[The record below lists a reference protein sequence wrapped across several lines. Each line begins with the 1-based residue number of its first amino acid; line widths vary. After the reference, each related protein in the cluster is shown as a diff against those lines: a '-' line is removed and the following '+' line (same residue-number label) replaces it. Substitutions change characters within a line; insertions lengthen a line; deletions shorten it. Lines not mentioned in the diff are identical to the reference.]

1 MSGIPECQTSE
12 AMVLAIAG
20 APRRRYN
27 SPSDL
32 AWDRSLDPERQIRSL
47 EKWLTIERTR
57 YIHDRD
63 TASLLRLRE
72 VRGMLNLIKRIRGA

>member
-1 MSGIPECQTSE
+1 
-12 AMVLAIAG
+12 MVCAIAG
-20 APRRRYN
+20 APDRRYR
-27 SPSDL
+27 SPSEI
-32 AWDRSLDPERQIRSL
+32 AWDCSLDAGQQVRSL

-72 VRGMLNLIKRIRGA
+72 IKGMLNLVKRIRGG